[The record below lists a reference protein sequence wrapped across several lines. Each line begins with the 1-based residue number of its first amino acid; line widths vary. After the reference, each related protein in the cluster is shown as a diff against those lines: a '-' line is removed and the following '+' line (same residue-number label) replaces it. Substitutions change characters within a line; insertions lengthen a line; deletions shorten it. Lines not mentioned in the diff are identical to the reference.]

1 MGGSCFGN
9 CFLFTVVGGIGLW
22 PCLVYSQRN
31 AVRRQYEVTKDES
44 TCCISCFCPLC
55 SLCQTAKETGMYGQ
69 GEQLIEDGLKEE
81 SNGLV
86 KGEIVRQ

>member
-44 TCCISCFCPLC
+44 TCCISCFCPLF